1 MRTKVQEYII
11 VHYSSMQRFFFN
23 SLIVINIIIKQL

>member
-11 VHYSSMQRFFFN
+11 VNYSSMQPLFFN
-23 SLIVINIIIKQL
+23 SLIVVNMIIKQL